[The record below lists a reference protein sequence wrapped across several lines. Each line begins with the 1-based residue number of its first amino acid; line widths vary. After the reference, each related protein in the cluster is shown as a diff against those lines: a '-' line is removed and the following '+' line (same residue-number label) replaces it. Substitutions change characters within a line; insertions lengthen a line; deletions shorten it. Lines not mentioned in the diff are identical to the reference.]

1 MNSDVEYQSL
11 ENDLFNGYKSVA
23 LFVVGNEHY
32 YVVDDK
38 CNFCIDVRPDYLT
51 YVESGR
57 LNVADYEASL
67 RLFRAGVSVLNAVN
81 FREYINGTE
90 AKIKTVAWMR
100 KFFLNGYSSERIS
113 GFYSDIE
120 DFLAFGK
127 SLDWQK
133 WDFLRMKLPS
143 FYINFD
149 RGIYR
154 HTDWDRLHEE
164 LALPKES
171 WDARAGSD
179 FVLLV
184 PDKQQY
190 WLTTQMNFW
199 KLYGR

>member
-1 MNSDVEYQSL
+1 MSLDVEFQLL
-11 ENDLFNGYKSVA
+11 ENDIFNGYKSVA
-23 LFVVGNEHY
+23 LFVVDCEHY

-38 CNFCIDVRPDYLT
+38 CNYCIDVRPDYLS

-57 LNVADYEASL
+57 LNAADYERSL
-67 RLFRAGVSVLNAVN
+67 RLFRGGVSVLSSVN
-81 FREYINGTE
+81 FREYIDGAE
-90 AKIKTVAWMR
+90 AEIKTVEWMR
-100 KFFLNGYSSERIS
+100 EFFLNGYSAEKVSA
-113 GFYSDIE
+113 FYSDVE
-120 DFLAFGK
+120 RFLSFGK
-127 SLDWQK
+127 SLDWQQ

-164 LALPKES
+164 LALPKDR
-171 WDARAGSD
+171 WDAKAGSD
-179 FVLLV
+179 FGLLI

-190 WLTTQMNFW
+190 WLTNQMNFW